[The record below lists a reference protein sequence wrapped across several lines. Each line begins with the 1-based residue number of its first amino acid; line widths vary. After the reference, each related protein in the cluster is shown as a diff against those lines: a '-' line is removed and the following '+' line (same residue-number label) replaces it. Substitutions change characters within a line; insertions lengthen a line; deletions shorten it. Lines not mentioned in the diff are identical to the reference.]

1 MLLQSDKWGDA
12 IKSFKKS
19 PAKGKLKN
27 ESKVHFALGLAHY
40 NKKDLSSA
48 LEALENAQKLDK
60 DNTSIITWIDQIKN
74 QKLAK
79 TERQLKL

>member
-48 LEALENAQKLDK
+48 LDPIKKAKFSSKRTNSPLETQNNNSIDK
-60 DNTSIITWIDQIKN
+60 WF
-74 QKLAK
+74 
-79 TERQLKL
+79 